1 VTQVRAERVTSRRG
15 RGVVVRGNDIDTDQ
29 IIPARY
35 MTSIRF
41 AGLEEFVFR
50 DVRFTSDG
58 VPKGHSFDD
67 RRFRG
72 ASVLVVNQNF
82 GCGSSREHAPQ
93 ALARWGIRAIVGESF
108 AEIFFGNCVALGIP
122 AVTASREDVAR
133 LMDAV
138 ELDPSQ
144 ELEVDRL
151 LHEIAAFPGF
161 RLVVDLERQTVATPD
176 GSKAMRFEI
185 APFRKHCLINGLD
198 EVGLTL
204 RHSDKIRAFEERR
217 RREQPW
223 LFG

>member
-1 VTQVRAERVTSRRG
+1 VSGKVSAERVTARRG

-50 DVRFTSDG
+50 DSRFTSDG
-58 VPKGHSFDD
+58 VPKGHPFDD

-72 ASVLVVNQNF
+72 AEILVVNQNF

-93 ALARWGIRAIVGESF
+93 ALSRWGIRAIVGESF
-108 AEIFFGNCVALGIP
+108 AEIFFGNCTALGIP
-122 AVTASREDVAR
+122 AVTASKADVAK

-144 ELEVDRL
+144 E
-151 LHEIAAFPGF
+151 IAI
-161 RLVVDLERQTVATPD
+161 DLAARQVTWRGGNAAIKLPEGSREQLMD
-176 GSKAMRFEI
+176 GSWDAMRSLLE
-185 APFRKHCLINGLD
+185 A
-198 EVGLTL
+198 
-204 RHSDKIRAFEERR
+204 
-217 RREQPW
+217 REQVLAKAASLPYVKG
-223 LFG
+223 F